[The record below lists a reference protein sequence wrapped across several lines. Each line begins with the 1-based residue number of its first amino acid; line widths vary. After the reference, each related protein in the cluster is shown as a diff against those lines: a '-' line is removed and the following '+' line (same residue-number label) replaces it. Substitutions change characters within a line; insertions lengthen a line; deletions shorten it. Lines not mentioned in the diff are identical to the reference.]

1 MSKDFLEKK
10 EIASIMIEEILKL
23 EKDYVKDVNPLT
35 QKEMVTKISNK
46 FEEVFDNYDS
56 KKNGNN

>member
-56 KKNGNN
+56 KKNGNK